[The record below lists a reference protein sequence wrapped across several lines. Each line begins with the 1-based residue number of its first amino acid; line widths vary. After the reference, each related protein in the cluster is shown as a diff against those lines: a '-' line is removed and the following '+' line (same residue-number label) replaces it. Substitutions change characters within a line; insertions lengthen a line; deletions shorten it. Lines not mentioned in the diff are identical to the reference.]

1 MSKIHVT
8 LVGGQP
14 APVYTG
20 IVHAMPEKVIMICSE
35 QTFQEAQRIQHE
47 ISIPTEIQIFDPIDL
62 ILIEERTC
70 VLARELMDDSISV
83 NISGGTKPWGY
94 YCTVVLGKLPNA
106 EIFYIDQNNYIWS
119 FKDKK
124 KESLIFSMD
133 SLFRLYGNPLT
144 QYTSFNE
151 FADSDF
157 EAIEQIRRIRRH
169 NKKDFFFLT
178 DALGSNDESDFFSLK
193 SGSTLEWIDDE
204 KSYILRIYD
213 KFGSLHTTLLHSKN
227 IDNLLINSG
236 WFELEVA
243 SMLSRWKYVEELR
256 LNCIFP
262 DKNNSPKNEIDII
275 ADIGSK
281 LLFVE
286 CKTQVKNDTD
296 IDKFKSAVSNYGGI
310 GSKALFV
317 TDAPM
322 KPKTKEKCI
331 DNNVLTFSIAENGG
345 AVSCVKKLIE
355 LLEEELYHTNPR

>member
-1 MSKIHVT
+1 MFRIHVT

-20 IVHAMPEKVIMICSE
+20 IVHTMPDKVIMICSE
-35 QTFQEAQRIQHE
+35 QTFQEAKRIQQE
-47 ISIPTEIQIFDPIDL
+47 ISIPAEIQIFDPIDL
-62 ILIEERTC
+62 ILIEEQTYL
-70 VLARELMDDSISV
+70 LARELVDYSISV

-94 YCTVVLGKLPNA
+94 YLTVIFGKLPNA
-106 EIFYIDQNNYIWS
+106 EIFYVDQNNCIWS

-124 KESLIFSMD
+124 KESLIFRMD

-151 FADSDF
+151 FENSDF
-157 EAIEQIRRIRRH
+157 EAIEQIRRIRRR
-169 NKKDFFFLT
+169 NNRDFFFLT
-178 DALGSNDESDFFSLK
+178 DAFGRNKDSDSISLN
-193 SGSTLEWIDDE
+193 SGSTLKWIDDE
-204 KSYILRIYD
+204 ESYLFRIYD
-213 KFGSLHTTLLHSKN
+213 KFGTLHTTLLHSKN
-227 IDNLLINSG
+227 IYNLLINSG

-243 SMLSRWKYVEELR
+243 YMLSRWSNVEELR

-262 DKNNSPKNEIDII
+262 DKSNSPKNEIDII

-296 IDKFKSAVSNYGGI
+296 VDKFKSAVSNYGGSS
-310 GSKALFV
+310 SKALFV

-331 DNNVLTFSIAENGG
+331 DNNVLAFSIVENGG
-345 AVSCVKKLIE
+345 PVNCVKKIID
-355 LLEEELYHTNPR
+355 LLDSEFSHTNPR